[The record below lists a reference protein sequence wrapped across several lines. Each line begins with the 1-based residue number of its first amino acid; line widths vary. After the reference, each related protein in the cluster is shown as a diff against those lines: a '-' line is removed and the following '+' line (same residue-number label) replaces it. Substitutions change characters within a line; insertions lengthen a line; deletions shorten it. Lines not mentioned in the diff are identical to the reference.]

1 MYAKNS
7 YFYKKKGLFYFSN
20 FVILY
25 ISAVVLILSIILSDR
40 EFTNYPEKGGN
51 ISIGLYGPD

>member
-1 MYAKNS
+1 MGEAV
-7 YFYKKKGLFYFSN
+7 
-20 FVILY
+20 FV
-25 ISAVVLILSIILSDR
+25 LSIILSDR